1 MTFIDKQR
9 KPMLLR
15 KGKAKRLVF
24 FFCSFGRVASIYMF
38 GKGNDSN
45 EYVILSQR
53 VING

>member
-15 KGKAKRLVF
+15 KGKTKRLVF
-24 FFCSFGRVASIYMF
+24 FFSFGRVASIYMF
-38 GKGNDSN
+38 GKVNDSN